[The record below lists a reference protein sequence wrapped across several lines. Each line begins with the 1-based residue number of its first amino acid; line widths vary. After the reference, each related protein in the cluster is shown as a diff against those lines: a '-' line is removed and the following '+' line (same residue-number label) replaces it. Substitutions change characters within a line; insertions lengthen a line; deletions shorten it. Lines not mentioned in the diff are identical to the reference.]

1 MTNAT
6 LLSAIL
12 AMDAYNR
19 GTNPAL
25 DIGNAPQIG
34 DAIVIAQAN
43 DDETGFS
50 ATMAPATIAA

>member
-1 MTNAT
+1 
-6 LLSAIL
+6 
-12 AMDAYNR
+12 MDAYNR

-43 DDETGFS
+43 DDETDFS